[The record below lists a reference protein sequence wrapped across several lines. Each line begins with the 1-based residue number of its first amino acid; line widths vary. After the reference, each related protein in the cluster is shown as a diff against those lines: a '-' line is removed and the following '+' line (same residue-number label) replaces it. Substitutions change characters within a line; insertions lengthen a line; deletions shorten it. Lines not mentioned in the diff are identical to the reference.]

1 MQHLIYDAFAP
12 RRTKVFACIFA
23 IFKITGFTT
32 KQRLGRVGYATVE
45 NAAEEAN
52 WKSEKNSYR
61 DVVNG
66 NDNNVIG
73 RFLYPTVC

>member
-1 MQHLIYDAFAP
+1 VL
-12 RRTKVFACIFA
+12 FA

-66 NDNNVIG
+66 NDNNV
-73 RFLYPTVC
+73 